1 MGISRHF
8 FALSLAAILTGCSAA
23 PSKIFESEYSG
34 GLPPEAITADPGS
47 WAQDPSFY
55 SPVPVAGWL
64 DAGAKFAVVLSGSSS
79 CPTFPSS
86 VEVLTAHH
94 LKLNLA
100 TRNAPAC
107 TADMAPRTYVL
118 KTPVDL
124 DVSKE
129 VMLEFGETTVVLP
142 PQ

>member
-1 MGISRHF
+1 M
-8 FALSLAAILTGCSAA
+8 
-23 PSKIFESEYSG
+23 
-34 GLPPEAITADPGS
+34 
-47 WAQDPSFY
+47 
-55 SPVPVAGWL
+55 AGWL

-129 VMLEFGETTVVLP
+129 VTLEFGETTVVLP